1 MRIIA
6 IRGRSDSG
14 KTETAL
20 ALIRELRRRGY
31 SVIAGKDVHQGS
43 FSIDTPGKDSFRLGE
58 ASGEAVIVR
67 GPAETSF
74 LYRRRL
80 SAEEIAA
87 RVEADFLVL
96 EGFRD
101 LQCANIACAKDE
113 EGLAREVDELT
124 IAVSGVVAE
133 TIREYRGL
141 PALSALT
148 NAAYLADIVERA
160 TPMWEGL

>member
-6 IRGRSDSG
+6 LRGRSDSG

-20 ALIRELRRRGY
+20 ALINELRRRGY
-31 SVIAGKDVHQGS
+31 SVIAGKDVHQEG

-67 GPAETSF
+67 GPEETSF
-74 LYRRRL
+74 VYWRRL

-101 LQCANIACAKDE
+101 LHCANIACAKE
-113 EGLAREVDELT
+113 AAGLGREVDELT

-133 TIREYRGL
+133 TTREYQGL
-141 PALSALT
+141 PALSALAD
-148 NAAYLADIVERA
+148 AAYLADIVEQA
-160 TPMWEGL
+160 TPPWEGP